1 MTKIGSSNKRRL
13 ERFDLE
19 IPAKVKVSVSAEV
32 EEVSDLFTNDISSG
46 GAFFHTE
53 QPLPEGTV
61 VEIDLILPLDK
72 LIKSQK
78 GSGQYTR
85 VKVNGQV
92 LRSETTGMAVSFH
105 DDYQI
110 SPWNGE
116 QVTKH

>member
-1 MTKIGSSNKRRL
+1 MTKIESKNKRRV

-32 EEVSDLFTNDISSG
+32 EEVSEVLTNDISSG
-46 GAFFHTE
+46 GAFFHTD

-61 VEIDLILPLDK
+61 VEIDLILPLSK
-72 LIKSQK
+72 LTKSLK
-78 GSGQYTR
+78 GSEQYTR
-85 VKVNGQV
+85 IKVNGQV
-92 LRSETTGMAVSFH
+92 LRSESTGMAVSFH

-110 SPWNGE
+110 SPFEGP